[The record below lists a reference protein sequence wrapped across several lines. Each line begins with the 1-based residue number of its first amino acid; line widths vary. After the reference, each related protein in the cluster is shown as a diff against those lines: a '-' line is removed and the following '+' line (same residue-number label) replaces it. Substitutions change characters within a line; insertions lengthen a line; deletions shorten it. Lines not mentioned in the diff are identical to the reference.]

1 MPTRARRN
9 PAVAAARRSSR
20 ATVRDRGNRAVPRR
34 REPILTLQYWREGRW
49 YVGELVEA
57 PDVFS
62 QGRTLDELRRNMLDA
77 WELMLKERPH
87 PGLRRPR

>member
-1 MPTRARRN
+1 MTVKASRAVRRI
-9 PAVAAARRSSR
+9 RRSR
-20 ATVRDRGNRAVPRR
+20 ATTRR
-34 REPILTLQYWREGRW
+34 RAPLLTLNYWREGRW

-62 QGRTLDELRRNMLDA
+62 QGRTVDELRRNMLDA

-87 PGLRRPR
+87 PAARRQR